1 MSTLLQ
7 INVVANSGS
16 TGRIAEDIG
25 KLAISQGWKSYIAY
39 GRGDSNSCSQLIPI
53 NNCKLD
59 FYIHAI
65 QTRLLDNHGLA
76 SSHNTKKLIK
86 IIKKINPDI
95 IHLHNIHGYYINYPI
110 LFKYLFQAKIPI
122 VWTLHDCWS
131 YTGHCSHYSYIKCNQ
146 WLSGC
151 FNCPQRK
158 RYPTSW
164 FIDRSQK
171 NYNLKKRYFTSLN
184 NLTIITVSKWLEKE
198 VKKSFLKNL
207 PIYTIYNGIDTDI
220 FKPQNISKSE
230 KGINLNNKFIILGV
244 ANVWDNYKGLKDFIK
259 VRESLSKDYIIIL
272 IGLNSKQIEELPNGI
287 IGIQRTN
294 NMTELAQYYSIADVY
309 LNTSVEETYGMTTCE
324 SMACGT
330 PVIVY
335 NSTALPELVTKE
347 TGFVVEPGD
356 LNKII
361 SILKSLRLSTK
372 DKYSNACRNRV
383 MNYFNKNER
392 FIEYLDLYKNLI
404 DQNK

>member
-1 MSTLLQ
+1 MPTLLQ

-39 GRGDSNSCSQLIPI
+39 GRGKPNSSSQLIPI
-53 NNCKLD
+53 NNYKLD

-76 SSHNTKKLIK
+76 SSHNTKRLIK
-86 IIKKINPDI
+86 IIQKINPDI
-95 IHLHNIHGYYINYPI
+95 IHLHNIHGYYINYSI
-110 LFKYLFQAKIPI
+110 LFKYLCQTKIPI

-131 YTGHCSHYSYIKCNQ
+131 YTGHCSHYSYIKCNKWQ
-146 WLSGC
+146 YGC
-151 FNCPQRK
+151 YNCPQK
-158 RYPTSW
+158 ERYPASW
-164 FIDRSQK
+164 FIDRSPK
-171 NYNLKKRYFTSLN
+171 NYNIKKRHFTSLN
-184 NLTIITVSKWLEKE
+184 NLTIVTVSKWLEKE

-207 PIYTIYNGIDTDI
+207 PINTIYNGIDINI

-230 KGINLNNKFIILGV
+230 KCTNFIDKFIVLGV
-244 ANVWDNYKGLKDFIK
+244 ANVWDNYKGLKDFIEIRK
-259 VRESLSKDYIIIL
+259 SLPDDYIIIL
-272 IGLNSKQIEELPNGI
+272 IGLNSKQIRELPNGI

-309 LNTSVEETYGMTTCE
+309 LNTSIEETYGMTTCE

-356 LNKII
+356 LNNVI
-361 SILKSLRLSTK
+361 SILKSLKSSNK

-383 MNYFNKNER
+383 IHYFNKDER

-404 DQNK
+404 DQYK